1 MGDAIFKGL
10 SVAYPGQEV
19 CLENCTMEQFEEN
32 TFQTNN
38 SYSEK
43 DVHVEV
49 KEASTHGLETSPV
62 SKPDSN
68 NSVTSD
74 LRTPPV
80 LHQEQ
85 LKEHSEE
92 IEIIPEEQ
100 ELSRPN
106 TLHCSPT
113 EKEEDGFNF
122 DKELPATPPCDIKP
136 SEQDLLMNF
145 STSHFEDV
153 VNVPKPKTPENQ
165 EELSPEIIGS
175 ATPKTIEVDEALTKE
190 IIPEHNIPET
200 ISVENISV
208 ENISVENI
216 SVESIAEKIILEES
230 IPEES
235 IPEESISEESIP
247 KKNIPEENIS
257 KEPEEISSSTKSAQA
272 ILLDSPA
279 VKEEPLTESPK
290 LSAPPES
297 QQSEKISHVEPVGLA
312 EEPKKTRSV
321 KSSKLI
327 SVIELIYWRDS
338 RKSGIVLG
346 SVLAIL
352 LSLSIVSVVSVV
364 SYASLSVLAIT
375 LSFRLYKNILQAVQ
389 KTSDGHP
396 FKEYLEVDVT
406 LPAEKV
412 QEIADLSA
420 ARLNATLLELRRLFL
435 VEDLVDSFKFG
446 LALWALT
453 YVGSWFNGIT
463 LVILAVVGVFSLP
476 KVYETHQEKIDQN
489 LEVIRVKVN
498 EVVEKVQAVL
508 PIGKKPKSQ

>member
-74 LRTPPV
+74 LQTPPV

-175 ATPKTIEVDEALTKE
+175 ATPKTIEVGEALTKE
-190 IIPEHNIPET
+190 IIPEHNIPE
-200 ISVENISV
+200 NISV
-208 ENISVENI
+208 
-216 SVESIAEKIILEES
+216 ES

-235 IPEESISEESIP
+235 IPEESIPEECISEESIP
-247 KKNIPEENIS
+247 KKNIPQENIS

-321 KSSKLI
+321 KSSKQI
-327 SVIELIYWRDS
+327 SVIGGRFDLSQLNSLVIELIYWRDS

>member
-10 SVAYPGQEV
+10 SVAYPSQEV

-49 KEASTHGLETSPV
+49 KEASTHDLETSPV

-74 LRTPPV
+74 LQTPPV

-190 IIPEHNIPET
+190 IIPEHNIPEN

-216 SVESIAEKIILEES
+216 SVESIAEKIIL
-230 IPEES
+230 EES

-297 QQSEKISHVEPVGLA
+297 QQSEKISHVEPAGLA

-327 SVIELIYWRDS
+327 SVIGGRFDLSQLNSHVIELIYWRDS

-420 ARLNATLLELRRLFL
+420 ARLNATLLDLRRLFL

-463 LVILAVVGVFSLP
+463 LVILAVVGSILSTQSLRDSSR
-476 KVYETHQEKIDQN
+476 ENRSE
-489 LEVIRVKVN
+489 
-498 EVVEKVQAVL
+498 
-508 PIGKKPKSQ
+508 

>member
-1 MGDAIFKGL
+1 
-10 SVAYPGQEV
+10 
-19 CLENCTMEQFEEN
+19 MEQFEEN

-49 KEASTHGLETSPV
+49 KEASTHDLETSPV

-74 LRTPPV
+74 LQTPPV

-190 IIPEHNIPET
+190 IIPEHNIPEN

-216 SVESIAEKIILEES
+216 SVESIAEKIILEESIPEES

-327 SVIELIYWRDS
+327 SVIGGRFDLSQLNSHVIELIYWRDS

>member
-1 MGDAIFKGL
+1 MGPFFDVSTHRQDAIFKGL

-49 KEASTHGLETSPV
+49 KEASTHDLETSPV

-74 LRTPPV
+74 LQTPPV

-153 VNVPKPKTPENQ
+153 VNVPKPKTP
-165 EELSPEIIGS
+165 
-175 ATPKTIEVDEALTKE
+175 KTIEVDEALTKE
-190 IIPEHNIPET
+190 IIPEHNIPEN

-235 IPEESISEESIP
+235 IPEESIPEESISEESIP

-257 KEPEEISSSTKSAQA
+257 KE
-272 ILLDSPA
+272 
-279 VKEEPLTESPK
+279 TE
-290 LSAPPES
+290 
-297 QQSEKISHVEPVGLA
+297 
-312 EEPKKTRSV
+312 
-321 KSSKLI
+321 
-327 SVIELIYWRDS
+327 RD
-338 RKSGIVLG
+338 RE
-346 SVLAIL
+346 
-352 LSLSIVSVVSVV
+352 
-364 SYASLSVLAIT
+364 
-375 LSFRLYKNILQAVQ
+375 RQR
-389 KTSDGHP
+389 
-396 FKEYLEVDVT
+396 E
-406 LPAEKV
+406 
-412 QEIADLSA
+412 
-420 ARLNATLLELRRLFL
+420 
-435 VEDLVDSFKFG
+435 
-446 LALWALT
+446 
-453 YVGSWFNGIT
+453 
-463 LVILAVVGVFSLP
+463 
-476 KVYETHQEKIDQN
+476 
-489 LEVIRVKVN
+489 
-498 EVVEKVQAVL
+498 
-508 PIGKKPKSQ
+508 

>member
-1 MGDAIFKGL
+1 
-10 SVAYPGQEV
+10 
-19 CLENCTMEQFEEN
+19 MEQFEEN

-49 KEASTHGLETSPV
+49 KEASTHDLETSPV

-74 LRTPPV
+74 LQTPPV

-190 IIPEHNIPET
+190 IIPEHNIPE
-200 ISVENISV
+200 
-208 ENISVENI
+208 NISVENI
-216 SVESIAEKIILEES
+216 SVESIAEKIILEESIPEES

-327 SVIELIYWRDS
+327 SGILQMLCTFNQFIKHAIFANLISPCTATALFILQLSAEGLIYRS
-338 RKSGIVLG
+338 L
-346 SVLAIL
+346 IL
-352 LSLSIVSVVSVV
+352 TVSS
-364 SYASLSVLAIT
+364 
-375 LSFRLYKNILQAVQ
+375 
-389 KTSDGHP
+389 
-396 FKEYLEVDVT
+396 
-406 LPAEKV
+406 
-412 QEIADLSA
+412 
-420 ARLNATLLELRRLFL
+420 
-435 VEDLVDSFKFG
+435 
-446 LALWALT
+446 
-453 YVGSWFNGIT
+453 
-463 LVILAVVGVFSLP
+463 
-476 KVYETHQEKIDQN
+476 
-489 LEVIRVKVN
+489 
-498 EVVEKVQAVL
+498 
-508 PIGKKPKSQ
+508 